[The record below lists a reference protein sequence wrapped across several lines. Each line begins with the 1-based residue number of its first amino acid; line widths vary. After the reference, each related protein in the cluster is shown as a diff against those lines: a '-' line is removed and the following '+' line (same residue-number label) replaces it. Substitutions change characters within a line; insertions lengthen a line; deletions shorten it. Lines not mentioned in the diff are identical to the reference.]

1 VGSLVSRLIHM
12 LRVCRLVVVA
22 AMLVVVVTSLRHWL
36 EANMARHMLVEFP
49 LLLCAGAAVGAVR
62 LPRHHARRLSYNQYG
77 LTGFAFL
84 ALALG
89 FWMIPA
95 ALDTALASPAMAA
108 AKYASLIVAGVVA
121 PASFQSAPLAVQ
133 AFFVGNVGWMT
144 ATAGLLYQDADRQLC
159 LYYLVEMQSLT
170 GRGLVV
176 VSIAMVVA
184 WCAAVSRRLAV
195 QVAFH
200 SSR

>member
-1 VGSLVSRLIHM
+1 VGPLVSRVIRTLSE
-12 LRVCRLVVVA
+12 CRLLA
-22 AMLVVVVTSLRHWL
+22 LATILVVVVASLRQWL

-49 LLLCAGAAVGAVR
+49 LLLCAGAAVGAA
-62 LPRHHARRLSYNQYG
+62 LTPRHRARRRSYNQYG
-77 LTGFAFL
+77 LTGLAFL
-84 ALALG
+84 SLAIG

-95 ALDTALASPAMAA
+95 ALDAAIASPAMAA
-108 AKYASLIVAGVVA
+108 AKYASLIVAGLAA

-159 LYYLVEMQSLT
+159 LYYLVGMQSLT

-176 VSIAMVVA
+176 VSVAMVVA
-184 WCAAVSRRLAV
+184 WCVAVSRRLA
-195 QVAFH
+195 
-200 SSR
+200 

>member
-1 VGSLVSRLIHM
+1 MGSLVSRLIRM
-12 LRVCRLVVVA
+12 LWVCRLVVVA
-22 AMLVVVVTSLRHWL
+22 AMLVVAVTSLRHWL

-49 LLLCAGAAVGAVR
+49 LLLCAGAAAGAALLARHRVR
-62 LPRHHARRLSYNQYG
+62 GPSYNQYG
-77 LTGFAFL
+77 LTGFAFI

-108 AKYASLIVAGVVA
+108 AKYVSLILAGFLA
-121 PASFQSAPLAVQ
+121 PASFRSAPLAVQ

-159 LYYLVEMQSLT
+159 VYYLVEMQSLA

-176 VSIAMVVA
+176 VSIAMVMA
-184 WCAAVSRRLAV
+184 WCAAVSRRLA
-195 QVAFH
+195 
-200 SSR
+200 

>member
-1 VGSLVSRLIHM
+1 VGSFVSRVIRM
-12 LRVCRLVVVA
+12 SWVCRLLVLAVS
-22 AMLVVVVTSLRHWL
+22 LVVVVASLRQWL

-49 LLLCAGAAVGAVR
+49 LLLCAGAAVGAAL
-62 LPRHHARRLSYNQYG
+62 LPRHRARRPSYNQYG
-77 LTGFAFL
+77 LTGFVFL
-84 ALALG
+84 MLALG

-121 PASFQSAPLAVQ
+121 PASFRAAPLAVQ
-133 AFFVGNVGWMT
+133 AFFVGNVSWMM

-159 LYYLVEMQSLT
+159 LYYLVEMQPLA

-176 VSIAMVVA
+176 VSIAIVVA
-184 WCAAVSRRLAV
+184 WLGAVWRRFA
-195 QVAFH
+195 
-200 SSR
+200 